1 MAALRTLTTA
11 RSSSASSSSPSS
23 PSLSLS
29 LFLLLLRCRRF
40 SASSPAA
47 AAAPPTPTPFMAQY
61 LVDRVG
67 FPPDKALYAA
77 SRSLSGLSSPARPD
91 AVVSFLRGSASLSP
105 PQILR
110 FVRCRPS
117 ILAADVPSNL
127 LPKLS
132 LFRSLLPG
140 AGAGAGAAEA
150 PSELAAL
157 VTACASAFGYS
168 AARLARSLAF
178 LRDLYGGDDCG
189 VVFAL
194 RRCPRLLSN
203 DPDRVLSLNLAAV
216 RDLYGGGRD
225 PLPLIKRAPVLLT
238 SSPERIALLF
248 RAAEEVI
255 GVGPESDLFPDAIGA
270 VAPLSPEAFSNRVGM
285 LRSYGFEN
293 TDLQLL
299 SRHSPMTFRLK
310 DHDLKAKLDFFTGT
324 VGFTPRDILSNNWQI
339 NFSLDGRLRPRYNLV
354 RGLQS
359 KGLVPQDVNFT
370 KVFIMAVERFNQ
382 EYVHKFVTS
391 EGSNLVRSYM
401 SSPAFRKEMP
411 ENGSGSSHSE

>member
-11 RSSSASSSSPSS
+11 RSSSASSSSQSS
-23 PSLSLS
+23 PSLSSSSSSSSGAAASPPPLRRRRR
-29 LFLLLLRCRRF
+29 LLRRRRSWRSIWWIASASPPTRPSTPRPAPSPASPPRPDPTPSSPSSGAAPPSLLPRS
-40 SASSPAA
+40 SASS
-47 AAAPPTPTPFMAQY
+47 AAAPPSSLPTS
-61 LVDRVG
+61 
-67 FPPDKALYAA
+67 PPTSSPSSPSSA
-77 SRSLSGLSSPARPD
+77 RSSPAPAPR
-91 AVVSFLRGSASLSP
+91 RRSP
-105 PQILR
+105 
-110 FVRCRPS
+110 
-117 ILAADVPSNL
+117 
-127 LPKLS
+127 
-132 LFRSLLPG
+132 G
-140 AGAGAGAAEA
+140 
-150 PSELAAL
+150 ELAAL

-203 DPDRVLSLNLAAV
+203 DPDRVLSRNLAAV
-216 RDLYGGGRD
+216 RYLYGSGRD
-225 PLPLIKRAPVLLT
+225 PLPLIKKAPVLLT

-270 VAPLSPEAFSNRVGM
+270 VAPLSPETFSNRVGM
-285 LRSYGFEN
+285 LRSYGLEN
-293 TDLQLL
+293 TDIQFLF
-299 SRHSPMTFRLK
+299 RHSPITFRLK
-310 DHDLKAKLDFFTGT
+310 DHNLKAKLDFFIGA
-324 VGFTPRDILSNNWQI
+324 VG
-339 NFSLDGRLRPRYNLV
+339 LDGRLRPRYNLV

-370 KVFIMAVERFNQ
+370 KVFMMAVERFNQ

-401 SSPAFRKEMP
+401 SSPAFGKEMS
-411 ENGSGSSHSE
+411 ENGSDSSHSG

>member
-11 RSSSASSSSPSS
+11 RSSSASSSSQSS
-23 PSLSLS
+23 PSLS
-29 LFLLLLRCRRF
+29 LFLLLLVRCRRF

-47 AAAPPTPTPFMAQY
+47 APPPTPTPFMAQY

-203 DPDRVLSLNLAAV
+203 DPDRVLSRNLAAV
-216 RDLYGGGRD
+216 RYLYGSGRD
-225 PLPLIKRAPVLLT
+225 PLPLIKKAPVLLT

-270 VAPLSPEAFSNRVGM
+270 VAPLSPETFSNRVGM
-285 LRSYGFEN
+285 LRSYGLEN
-293 TDLQLL
+293 TDIQFLF
-299 SRHSPMTFRLK
+299 RHSPITFRLK
-310 DHDLKAKLDFFTGT
+310 DHNLKAKLDFFIGA
-324 VGFTPRDILSNNWQI
+324 VGFTPRDILNNWQI
-339 NFSLDGRLRPRYNLV
+339 SFSLDGRLRPRYNLV

-370 KVFIMAVERFNQ
+370 KVFMMAVERFNQ

-401 SSPAFRKEMP
+401 SSPAFGKEMS
-411 ENGSGSSHSE
+411 ENGSDSSHSE